1 MMQGNHVHALGG
13 SITSGCEKWSNVSK
27 KHYVEEA
34 KSYTQPG
41 SVAEKKAFFDAY
53 YKKIAAQKAAA
64 AALLEQEKL
73 AAATN
78 AHRVTS
84 KVVDLTSENNM
95 VDVNTKYTDSLNIK
109 NLEVSQTKR
118 PLLKSK
124 PNAKKEVTQPIIKK
138 KPARSSWVASIHHR
152 KDNIST
158 PRTKNVITNDY
169 TDKRRLAPK
178 SLKVLMNSSFVEES
192 CRKTQSTK
200 HSPSVNSTPKRS
212 VTPMKTPAAKAFVNG
227 ATLSVNRRRKTL
239 VHPTDAGS
247 KSTGPKWHIL
257 SAV

>member
-1 MMQGNHVHALGG
+1 MMQGNHVHALGE

-73 AAATN
+73 AAAAN
-78 AHRVTS
+78 SHHVTS
-84 KVVDLTSENNM
+84 KVVDLAIENNRL
-95 VDVNTKYTDSLNIK
+95 DVNSKCTDSLNIT
-109 NLEVSQTKR
+109 NLKVSQTKR
-118 PLLKSK
+118 PMLKSK
-124 PNAKKEVTQPIIKK
+124 QNAKEEVTQPIIKK
-138 KPARSSWVASIHHR
+138 KSASSSWVASIHHR
-152 KDNIST
+152 KDNINT
-158 PRTKNVITNDY
+158 PRAKNVITNDY

-178 SLKVLMNSSFVEES
+178 SE
-192 CRKTQSTK
+192 
-200 HSPSVNSTPKRS
+200 
-212 VTPMKTPAAKAFVNG
+212 
-227 ATLSVNRRRKTL
+227 TL